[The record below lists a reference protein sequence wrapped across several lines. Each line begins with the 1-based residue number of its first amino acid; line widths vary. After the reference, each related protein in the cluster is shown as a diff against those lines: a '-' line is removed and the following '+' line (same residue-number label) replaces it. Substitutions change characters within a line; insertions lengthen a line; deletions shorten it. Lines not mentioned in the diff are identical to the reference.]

1 MPHRASTDGEVKVLP
16 ILDISDTEGKWEP
29 SKLSKGYFDLEI
41 ALERL
46 MLDMIM
52 LSLQIDMVVSC
63 IEEQMCTV

>member
-1 MPHRASTDGEVKVLP
+1 MPHKDTTHEEVKFLP
-16 ILDISDTEGKWEP
+16 ILDIFGPDGKWEP